1 MRDLAGRTAILTGA
15 SRGIGPYIARELAGQ
30 KLNLVLTAE
39 SESGLE
45 DVAAE
50 VRARGVKSIVVP
62 SDVAERRTLEALVTV
77 ANREFSSVD
86 VLVNNA
92 GIEKLFAFHQLNAE
106 DIERVIRVNL
116 IGAMLLT
123 WMVLPGMLGRSS
135 GHIVNVSSLAGK
147 AGPPCFEP
155 YAATKAGLIAF
166 TQSLRAEYRDT
177 GVSASVICPGFVTTG
192 IYEQLRKETHMDGP
206 KILGPSSPESVARAV
221 VRAIRKDIPEIIVNP
236 GPTRLLTTLAEL
248 SPSLAEWVMRRSGVV
263 KWFKQSAEIRKR
275 KAKESSLG

>member
-1 MRDLAGRTAILTGA
+1 MRELAGCTAILTGA
-15 SRGIGPYIARELAGQ
+15 SRGIGPYIARALAAQGM
-30 KLNLVLTAE
+30 NLVLTAE
-39 SESGLE
+39 LEPGLE

-50 VRARGVKSIVVP
+50 VRAIGVKSIVVR
-62 SDVAERRTLEALVTV
+62 SDVAERRTLEALVTT

-92 GIEKLFAFHQLNAE
+92 GIEKLFAFHQLSGE
-106 DIERVIRVNL
+106 DIERVVRVNL

-123 WMVLPGMLGRSS
+123 WMVLPGMLERSR

-166 TQSLRAEYRDT
+166 TESLRVEYRGT

-192 IYEQLRKETHMDGP
+192 IYEQLRKETHLDGP
-206 KILGPSSPESVARAV
+206 KLLGPSPPELVARAV
-221 VRAIRKDIPEIIVNP
+221 VRAIKRDAPEIIVNP

-248 SPSLAEWVMRRSGVV
+248 SPSLAEWVMRNCGVV
-263 KWFKQSAEIRKR
+263 DWFRQCAKIRER
-275 KAKESSLG
+275 KAKEAGL

>member
-1 MRDLAGRTAILTGA
+1 MRELAGRTAILTGA
-15 SRGIGPYIARELAGQ
+15 SRGIGLYIARALAAQGM
-30 KLNLVLTAE
+30 NLVLTAE
-39 SESGLE
+39 LEPGLE
-45 DVAAE
+45 DAATE
-50 VRARGVKSIVVP
+50 VRAIGVKSIVVR
-62 SDVAERRTLEALVTV
+62 SDVAEKRTIEAMVAT

-86 VLVNNA
+86 VLINNA

-106 DIERVIRVNL
+106 DIERVVRVNL
-116 IGAMLLT
+116 IGAMHLT
-123 WMVLPGMLGRSS
+123 WMVLPGMLARRR

-166 TQSLRAEYRDT
+166 TESLRAEYRGT

-192 IYEQLRKETHMDGP
+192 IYEQLRKETHIDGP
-206 KILGPSSPESVARAV
+206 KVLGPSSPELVARAV

-263 KWFKQSAEIRKR
+263 KWFKQCAESRER
-275 KAKESSLG
+275 KAKESGL

>member
-15 SRGIGPYIARELAGQ
+15 SRGIGPYIARALAAQGM
-30 KLNLVLTAE
+30 NLVLTAE
-39 SESGLE
+39 SEPGLE

-50 VRARGVKSIVVP
+50 VRASSVKTIVVR
-62 SDVAERRTLEALVTV
+62 SDVAERHTLEALVTV

-86 VLVNNA
+86 VLINNA

-106 DIERVIRVNL
+106 DIERVVRVNL
-116 IGAMLLT
+116 IGAMHLT
-123 WMVLPGMLGRSS
+123 WMVLPGMLARRR

-166 TQSLRAEYRDT
+166 TESLRAEYRDT

-192 IYEQLRKETHMDGP
+192 IYEQLRKETHIDGP
-206 KILGPSSPESVARAV
+206 KVLGPSSPELVARAV

-263 KWFKQSAEIRKR
+263 KWFKQCAESRER
-275 KAKESSLG
+275 KAKESA